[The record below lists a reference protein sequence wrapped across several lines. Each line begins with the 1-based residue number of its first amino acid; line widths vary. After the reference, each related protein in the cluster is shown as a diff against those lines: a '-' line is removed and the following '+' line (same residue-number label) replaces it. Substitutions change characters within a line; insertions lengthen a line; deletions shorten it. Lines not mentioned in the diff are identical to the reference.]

1 MVSAI
6 QEANE
11 RIFSY
16 VWHTPLV
23 RSEPL
28 TKFGQGKVWLKLE
41 SLQPTNSFKV
51 RPAFNAMLAH
61 LEQARQA
68 GVVTSSSG
76 NFAQA
81 TAYAA
86 RELGVSAQIVMME
99 GASPFKIER
108 TRGFGGEVVLCE
120 NTFESRWDTT
130 FQIQRDTG
138 RLLLH
143 PYDSEETIAG
153 DGTIGL
159 ELLEGLDT
167 DFCVVVPISGGG
179 LIAGIASAVKAFR
192 PSCRIVGV
200 QPSANPSMAESKKV
214 GSRVSVPPKGSMADA
229 LSVLTPGKLTF
240 DIVHELVDE
249 VVLVEEDEFA
259 AAVRLLAEEQKLVV
273 EPGGAAG
280 VAALMAGKVD
290 NRGMDVVCVVSGGN
304 IVPAK
309 FAQLLQEANVAV
321 AG

>member
-1 MVSAI
+1 MVSLI
-6 QEANE
+6 QEANQ
-11 RIFSY
+11 RILTH

-28 TKFGQGKVWLKLE
+28 TSAGHGKVWLKLE

-51 RPAFNAMLAH
+51 RPAFNAMLTH
-61 LEQARQA
+61 LDQARRC

-86 RELGVSAQIVMME
+86 RELGIDAQIVMMR

-108 TRGFGGEVVLCE
+108 TRRFGGEVVLCE
-120 NTFESRWDTT
+120 DNFDSRWEAT
-130 FQIQRDTG
+130 FRIQRESG

-153 DGTIGL
+153 NGTIGL
-159 ELLEGLDT
+159 ELLEDLDR
-167 DFCVVVPISGGG
+167 DFCVVVPVSGGG
-179 LIAGIASAVKAFR
+179 LVSGIAAALKPFR
-192 PSCRIVGV
+192 PSCRVIGV
-200 QPSANPSMAESKKV
+200 QPKANPSMAESKRQ
-214 GSRVSVPPKGSMADA
+214 GSRVTVPPQGSMADA
-229 LSVLTPGKLTF
+229 LSVLTPGELTF
-240 DIVHELVDE
+240 DIARELVDD

-259 AAVRLLAEEQKLVV
+259 AAVKLLAEEQKLVV
-273 EPGGAAG
+273 EPGGAAA
-280 VAALMAGKVD
+280 VAAWMAGKVD
-290 NRGMDVVCVVSGGN
+290 NRGLDVVCIISGGN
-304 IVPAK
+304 VVPAT
-309 FAQLLQEANVAV
+309 FAQLLQEASVAV

>member
-130 FQIQRDTG
+130 FHIQRDTG

-214 GSRVSVPPKGSMADA
+214 GSRVSVAPKGSMADA

>member
-61 LEQARQA
+61 LKQARQA

-143 PYDSEETIAG
+143 PYDSEETIGG

-159 ELLEGLDT
+159 ELLEALDS

-192 PSCRIVGV
+192 PSCRVIGV
-200 QPSANPSMAESKKV
+200 QPSANPSMAESKRQ
-214 GSRVSVPPKGSMADA
+214 GSRVSVPPRGSMADA
-229 LSVLTPGKLTF
+229 LSVSTPGKLTF

-280 VAALMAGKVD
+280 VAAWMAGKID
-290 NRGMDVVCVVSGGN
+290 NRGLDVVCIVSGGN
-304 IVPAK
+304 VAPAK

>member
-23 RSEPL
+23 CSEPL
-28 TKFGQGKVWLKLE
+28 TRVGQSKVWLKLE

-51 RPAFNAMLAH
+51 RPAFNAMLAN
-61 LEQARQA
+61 LDQARRN

-86 RELGVSAQIVMME
+86 RELGVDAQIVMME

-108 TRGFGGEVVLCE
+108 TRGFGGDIVLCE
-120 NTFESRWDTT
+120 NNFESRWETT
-130 FQIQRDTG
+130 FRVQRDSG

-143 PYDSEETIAG
+143 PYDSEETIGG

-159 ELLEGLDT
+159 ELLEALES

-179 LIAGIASAVKAFR
+179 LVAGIASAVKAFR
-192 PSCRIVGV
+192 PSCRVIGV
-200 QPSANPSMAESKKV
+200 QPSANPSMAESKRQ
-214 GSRVSVPPKGSMADA
+214 GSRVSVPPRGSMADA

-240 DIVHELVDE
+240 DIVNELVDE

-259 AAVRLLAEEQKLVV
+259 AAVRLLAEQQKLVV

-280 VAALMAGKVD
+280 VAAWMAGKVD
-290 NRGMDVVCVVSGGN
+290 NRGLDVVCIISGGN
-304 IVPAK
+304 VVPAK
-309 FAQLLQEANVAV
+309 FAQLLQEANAAV